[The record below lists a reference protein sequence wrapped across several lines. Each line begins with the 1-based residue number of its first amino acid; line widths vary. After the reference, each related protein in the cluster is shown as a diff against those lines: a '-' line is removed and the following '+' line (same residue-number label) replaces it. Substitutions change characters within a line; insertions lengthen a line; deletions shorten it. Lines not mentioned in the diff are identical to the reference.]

1 MNGRSC
7 IDTGRGPPVE
17 DWSGPGWHYFAKQV
31 VNALIEVELGSYRRR
46 PLDGFEA
53 RPSARPTG
61 ETRSGRFVAASARS
75 AALPGR
81 ASDPAVAPLPSTAP
95 RRLPSRRAPRA
106 PRPGRTPRREA
117 LDAARRSEEHTSELQ
132 SRPHL
137 VCRLL
142 LEKKK
147 KKTKQKNNKKT
158 KTKTK
163 KINNKKTKR

>member
-117 LDAARRSEEHTSELQ
+117 LDAARGRSPAQPAPPPARRGWPATLR
-132 SRPHL
+132 RPTGDRWCPGPPPL
-137 VCRLL
+137 PEAGGRA
-142 LEKKK
+142 
-147 KKTKQKNNKKT
+147 
-158 KTKTK
+158 
-163 KINNKKTKR
+163 R